1 MVRYYS
7 LKGDIKMNKELIV
20 LTDELMLVRNETGEY
35 EKREYISNA
44 KEVLLQENKIE
55 IVTNQ
60 IKELRKEI
68 EKCTTRKSL
77 LRTTLIMSPLYI
89 PLTFLINACF
99 SAFGM
104 VVYENLI
111 TILMSGSIM
120 TLATALFVLHF
131 QKSNKKNLEKTRTSL
146 VNARILKHKYE
157 NELSLLKKKSLSETK
172 TLDEVVSLEEET
184 KQIKTQVTQQINGKP
199 LVLKRKKQ
207 L

>member
-1 MVRYYS
+1 
-7 LKGDIKMNKELIV
+7 MNKELIV
-20 LTDELMLVRNETGEY
+20 LTDELMLVKNEIGEY

-60 IKELRKEI
+60 IKELKKEI

-89 PLTFLINACF
+89 PLTFLTNACF

-157 NELSLLKKKSLSETK
+157 NELSLLRKKSLSETK

>member
-1 MVRYYS
+1 
-7 LKGDIKMNKELIV
+7 MNKELIV

-55 IVTNQ
+55 MVTNQ
-60 IKELRKEI
+60 MKEVKKEI

-89 PLTFLINACF
+89 PLTFLTNACF

-111 TILMSGSIM
+111 TILMSGLIM

>member
-1 MVRYYS
+1 
-7 LKGDIKMNKELIV
+7 MNKELIV
-20 LTDELMLVRNETGEY
+20 LTDELMLVKNEIGEY

-89 PLTFLINACF
+89 PLTFLTNACF

>member
-1 MVRYYS
+1 
-7 LKGDIKMNKELIV
+7 
-20 LTDELMLVRNETGEY
+20 
-35 EKREYISNA
+35 
-44 KEVLLQENKIE
+44 
-55 IVTNQ
+55 
-60 IKELRKEI
+60 
-68 EKCTTRKSL
+68 
-77 LRTTLIMSPLYI
+77 MSPLYI
-89 PLTFLINACF
+89 PLTFLTNACF

-111 TILMSGSIM
+111 TILMSGLIM

>member
-20 LTDELMLVRNETGEY
+20 LTDEKLLVRNEIGEY

-89 PLTFLINACF
+89 PLTFLTNACF

-120 TLATALFVLHF
+120 TSITALFVLHF
-131 QKSNKKNLEKTRTSL
+131 QKSNKKNLEKTRTNL

-157 NELSLLKKKSLSETK
+157 NELSLLRKKSLSETK

>member
-120 TLATALFVLHF
+120 TSATALFVLHF
-131 QKSNKKNLEKTRTSL
+131 QKSNKKNLEKTRTNL

-157 NELSLLKKKSLSETK
+157 NELSLLRKKSLSETK

>member
-1 MVRYYS
+1 
-7 LKGDIKMNKELIV
+7 MNKELIV
-20 LTDELMLVRNETGEY
+20 LTDELMLVKNEIGEY
-35 EKREYISNA
+35 EKKEYISNA

-60 IKELRKEI
+60 INELKKEI

>member
-1 MVRYYS
+1 
-7 LKGDIKMNKELIV
+7 MNKELIV
-20 LTDELMLVRNETGEY
+20 LTDELMLVKNEIGEY

-55 IVTNQ
+55 MVTNQ
-60 IKELRKEI
+60 MKELKKEI

-89 PLTFLINACF
+89 PLTFLTNACF

-120 TLATALFVLHF
+120 TLATALFVLYF

>member
-1 MVRYYS
+1 
-7 LKGDIKMNKELIV
+7 MNKELIV

-99 SAFGM
+99 SALGM

-131 QKSNKKNLEKTRTSL
+131 QNSNKKNLEKTRTSL

>member
-1 MVRYYS
+1 
-7 LKGDIKMNKELIV
+7 MNKELIV

-120 TLATALFVLHF
+120 TSATALFVLHF
-131 QKSNKKNLEKTRTSL
+131 QKSNKKNLEKTRTNL

-157 NELSLLKKKSLSETK
+157 NELSLLRKKSLSETK

>member
-1 MVRYYS
+1 
-7 LKGDIKMNKELIV
+7 MNKELIV
-20 LTDELMLVRNETGEY
+20 LTDELMLVKNEIGEY
-35 EKREYISNA
+35 EKKEYISNA

-60 IKELRKEI
+60 IKELKKEI

-89 PLTFLINACF
+89 PLTFLTNACF

-157 NELSLLKKKSLSETK
+157 NELSLLRKKSLSETK

>member
-1 MVRYYS
+1 
-7 LKGDIKMNKELIV
+7 MNKELIA

-120 TLATALFVLHF
+120 TSATALFVLHF
-131 QKSNKKNLEKTRTSL
+131 QKSNKKNLEKTRTNL

-157 NELSLLKKKSLSETK
+157 NELSLLRKKSLSETK

>member
-1 MVRYYS
+1 
-7 LKGDIKMNKELIV
+7 MNKELIV

-55 IVTNQ
+55 MVTNQ
-60 IKELRKEI
+60 MKELKKEI

-89 PLTFLINACF
+89 PLTFLTNACF

-111 TILMSGSIM
+111 TILMSGLIM
-120 TLATALFVLHF
+120 TSATALFVLYF

>member
-1 MVRYYS
+1 
-7 LKGDIKMNKELIV
+7 MNKELIV
-20 LTDELMLVRNETGEY
+20 LTDELMFVRNETGEY
-35 EKREYISNA
+35 EKKEYISNA

-60 IKELRKEI
+60 MNELKKEI

-77 LRTTLIMSPLYI
+77 LRTTLIMSLLYI

-104 VVYENLI
+104 VVYENFI
-111 TILMSGSIM
+111 IILMSGSIM

-157 NELSLLKKKSLSETK
+157 NELSLLRKKSLSETK

>member
-1 MVRYYS
+1 
-7 LKGDIKMNKELIV
+7 MNKELIV
-20 LTDELMLVRNETGEY
+20 LTDELMLVKNEIGEY
-35 EKREYISNA
+35 EKKEYISNA

-89 PLTFLINACF
+89 PLTFLTNACF

-157 NELSLLKKKSLSETK
+157 NELSLLRKKSLSETK

>member
-1 MVRYYS
+1 
-7 LKGDIKMNKELIV
+7 MNKELIV
-20 LTDELMLVRNETGEY
+20 LTDELMLVKNEIGGY
-35 EKREYISNA
+35 EKKEYISNA

-60 IKELRKEI
+60 MNELKKEI

-89 PLTFLINACF
+89 PLTFLINTCF

-104 VVYENLI
+104 VVYENFI

>member
-1 MVRYYS
+1 
-7 LKGDIKMNKELIV
+7 MNKELIV
-20 LTDELMLVRNETGEY
+20 LTDELMLVKNEIGEY
-35 EKREYISNA
+35 EKKEYISNA

-60 IKELRKEI
+60 INELKKEI

-89 PLTFLINACF
+89 PLTFLTNACF

-157 NELSLLKKKSLSETK
+157 NELSLLRKKSLSETK

>member
-1 MVRYYS
+1 
-7 LKGDIKMNKELIV
+7 MNKELIV
-20 LTDELMLVRNETGEY
+20 LRDELMLVKNEIGEY

-55 IVTNQ
+55 MVTNQ
-60 IKELRKEI
+60 MKELKKEI

-89 PLTFLINACF
+89 PLTFLTNACF

-111 TILMSGSIM
+111 TILMSGLIM
-120 TLATALFVLHF
+120 TSATALFVLHF

>member
-1 MVRYYS
+1 
-7 LKGDIKMNKELIV
+7 MNKELIV
-20 LTDELMLVRNETGEY
+20 LTDELMLVKNEIGEY

-55 IVTNQ
+55 MVTNQ
-60 IKELRKEI
+60 MKELKKEI

-89 PLTFLINACF
+89 PLTFLTNACF

-111 TILMSGSIM
+111 TILMSGLIM
-120 TLATALFVLHF
+120 TSATALFVLYF

>member
-7 LKGDIKMNKELIV
+7 LKGDFKMNKELIV
-20 LTDELMLVRNETGEY
+20 LTDELMLVKNEIGEY
-35 EKREYISNA
+35 EKKEYISNA

-60 IKELRKEI
+60 MNELKKEI

-89 PLTFLINACF
+89 PLTFLTNACF

-111 TILMSGSIM
+111 TILMSGLIM
-120 TLATALFVLHF
+120 TSATALFVLHF

>member
-1 MVRYYS
+1 
-7 LKGDIKMNKELIV
+7 MNKELIV
-20 LTDELMLVRNETGEY
+20 LTDELMLVKNEIGEY
-35 EKREYISNA
+35 EKKEYISNA

-60 IKELRKEI
+60 INELKKEI

-89 PLTFLINACF
+89 PLTFLTNACF

-157 NELSLLKKKSLSETK
+157 NELSLLRKKSLSETK

-184 KQIKTQVTQQINGKP
+184 KQIQTQVTQQINGKP

>member
-1 MVRYYS
+1 
-7 LKGDIKMNKELIV
+7 MNKELIV
-20 LTDELMLVRNETGEY
+20 LTDEKLLVRNEIGEY

-89 PLTFLINACF
+89 PLTFLTNACF

>member
-1 MVRYYS
+1 
-7 LKGDIKMNKELIV
+7 MNKELIV
-20 LTDELMLVRNETGEY
+20 LTDELMLVRNEIGEY

-55 IVTNQ
+55 MVTNQ
-60 IKELRKEI
+60 MKELKKEI

-89 PLTFLINACF
+89 PLTFLTNACF

-111 TILMSGSIM
+111 TILMSGLIM
-120 TLATALFVLHF
+120 TSATALFVLHF

-184 KQIKTQVTQQINGKP
+184 KQIQTQVTQQINGKP